1 MSRKKTKTV
10 NKNLLANSH
19 IEEEIQ
25 DNQLPTVRKLKIKKN
40 KKFTEKQ
47 SIFFDIAT
55 KDSTKLM
62 FIDGPAGTAKTWLSV
77 YCGLELFQSQKIEEM
92 IYVRSAVESSDQKLG
107 FLPGA
112 QDDKMA
118 PYLEPFKD
126 KLEEL
131 LSPIDIRY
139 LQDEERIYGIPV
151 GFLRGASWENKFILV
166 DEAQNL
172 SEKEL
177 VTIMTRIGENCKVF
191 ICGDA
196 MQSDIGNRS
205 GFNNILE
212 LFNDEASKN
221 KGIHTFQFTEN
232 DIVRSELVKFIIT
245 KLKSLVK

>member
-1 MSRKKTKTV
+1 MTSRKKTKTV

-19 IEEEIQ
+19 LEK
-25 DNQLPTVRKLKIKKN
+25 DMRGNQLIRKLKITKN
-40 KKFTEKQ
+40 NELTAKQ
-47 SIFFDIAT
+47 RMFVDIALDDT
-55 KDSTKLM
+55 TQLM
-62 FIDGPAGTAKTWLSV
+62 FVDGPAGTAKTWLSV
-77 YCGLELFQSQKIEEM
+77 YCGLELFQDNKIAEM

-131 LSPIDIRY
+131 LSPVDIRY

-151 GFLRGASWENKFILV
+151 GFLRGASWTDKFILV

-177 VTIMTRIGENCKVF
+177 VTIMTRVGKNCKVF

-196 MQSDIGNRS
+196 MQSDIGNRT
-205 GFNNILE
+205 GFNSILN
-212 LFNDEASKN
+212 LFRDDASKSH
-221 KGIHTFQFTEN
+221 GIHAFKFDES
-232 DIVRSELVKFIIT
+232 DIVRSKLVKFIIT
-245 KLKSLVK
+245 KLKSLSK

>member
-1 MSRKKTKTV
+1 MTSRKKTKTV

-19 IEEEIQ
+19 LESDIRG
-25 DNQLPTVRKLKIKKN
+25 NQLIRPLKITKN
-40 KKFTEKQ
+40 NELNQKQKKFV
-47 SIFFDIAT
+47 DIALNDET
-55 KDSTKLM
+55 QLI
-62 FIDGPAGTAKTWLSV
+62 FVDGPAGTAKTWLSV
-77 YCGLELFQSQKIEEM
+77 YCGLELFQENKIAEM

-131 LSPIDIRY
+131 LSPVDIRY

-151 GFLRGASWENKFILV
+151 GFLRGASWTDKFILV

-177 VTIMTRIGENCKVF
+177 VTIMTRIGEKCKVF

-196 MQSDIGNRS
+196 MQSDIGNRT
-205 GFNNILE
+205 GFNSILN
-212 LFNDEASKN
+212 LFDDDESK
-221 KGIHTFQFTEN
+221 KQGIHSFKFDES
-232 DIVRSELVKFIIT
+232 DIVRSKLVKFIIT
-245 KLKSLVK
+245 KLKSLSK

>member
-77 YCGLELFQSQKIEEM
+77 YCGLELFQTQKIEEM

-212 LFNDEASKN
+212 LFNDDASKT
-221 KGIHTFQFTEN
+221 KGIQTFQFTEN

>member
-25 DNQLPTVRKLKIKKN
+25 DNQIPTIRKLKIKKN
-40 KKFTEKQ
+40 KNFTEKQ

-77 YCGLELFQSQKIEEM
+77 YCGLELFQNQKIEEM

-212 LFNDEASKN
+212 LFQDDISKS
-221 KGIHTFQFTEN
+221 KGIHTFQFTEM

>member
-19 IEEEIQ
+19 LETEIR
-25 DNQLPTVRKLKIKKN
+25 DNAFGRPLKINNTKKL
-40 KKFTEKQ
+40 TEKQ
-47 SIFFDIAT
+47 IRFLAIAEDKGT
-55 KDSTKLM
+55 ELM

-77 YCGLELFQSQKIEEM
+77 YCGLELFQQQLIEEM

-131 LSPIDIRY
+131 LSPIDIKY
-139 LQDEERIYGIPV
+139 LQEEERIYGIPV
-151 GFLRGASWENKFILV
+151 GFLRGASWENKFVLV

-177 VTIMTRIGENCKVF
+177 ITIMTRIGKNCKVF

-196 MQSDIGNRS
+196 MQSDIGSRT
-205 GFNNILE
+205 GFNNILN
-212 LFNDEASKN
+212 LFTDEASKSH
-221 KGIHTFQFTEN
+221 GIHTFQFTEE
-232 DIVRSELVKFIIT
+232 DIVRSQLVKFIIT

>member
-10 NKNLLANSH
+10 NKNLLANAH
-19 IEEEIQ
+19 IESEIHG
-25 DNQLPTVRKLKIKKN
+25 NQLARPIKVKAN
-40 KKFTEKQ
+40 KPFTDKQ
-47 SIFFDIAT
+47 KHFISIVMDEE
-55 KDSTKLM
+55 TKLI
-62 FIDGPAGTAKTWLSV
+62 FVDGPAGTAKTWLSV
-77 YCGLELFQSQKIEEM
+77 YCGLQLFQESIIEEM
-92 IYVRSAVESSDQKLG
+92 IYVRSAVESSDSKLG

-131 LSPIDIRY
+131 LDPIDIKY
-139 LQDEERIYGIPV
+139 LQEEERIYGIPV

-177 VTIMTRIGENCKVF
+177 ITIMTRIGEKCKVF

-205 GFNNILE
+205 GFNNILD
-212 LFNDEASKN
+212 LFHDEVSKTH
-221 KGIHTFQFTEN
+221 GIQTFKFTED
-232 DIVRSELVKFIIT
+232 DIVRSQLVKFIIT
-245 KLKSLVK
+245 KLKSLSK

>member
-19 IEEEIQ
+19 IESEMR
-25 DNQLPTVRKLKIKKN
+25 DNQLLRPLKIKKN
-40 KKFTEKQ
+40 KKLNEKQ
-47 SIFFDIAT
+47 KLFLDISLDDKT
-55 KDSTKLM
+55 QLM

-77 YCGLELFQSQKIEEM
+77 YCGLELFQEQKIEEM

-131 LSPIDIRY
+131 LDPVDIRY
-139 LQDEERIYGIPV
+139 LQEEERIYGIPV

-177 VTIMTRIGENCKVF
+177 ITIMTRIGDNCKIF

-205 GFNNILE
+205 GFNSIID
-212 LFNDEASKN
+212 LFSDEASKEQ
-221 KGIHTFQFTEN
+221 GIHTFKFTEE

-245 KLKSLVK
+245 KLKSLSK

>member
-19 IEEEIQ
+19 IESEMR
-25 DNQLPTVRKLKIKKN
+25 DNQLLRPLKIKKN
-40 KKFTEKQ
+40 KKLNEKQ
-47 SIFFDIAT
+47 KLFLNISLDDKT
-55 KDSTKLM
+55 QLM

-77 YCGLELFQSQKIEEM
+77 YCGLELFQEQKIEEM

-131 LSPIDIRY
+131 LDPVDIRY
-139 LQDEERIYGIPV
+139 LQEEERIYGIPV

-177 VTIMTRIGENCKVF
+177 ITIMTRIGDNCKIF

-205 GFNNILE
+205 GFNSIID
-212 LFNDEASKN
+212 LFSDDASKEQ
-221 KGIHTFQFTEN
+221 GIHTFKFTEE

-245 KLKSLVK
+245 KLKSLSK

>member
-25 DNQLPTVRKLKIKKN
+25 DNQLPTIRKLKIKKN
-40 KKFTEKQ
+40 KKFNEKQ

-77 YCGLELFQSQKIEEM
+77 YCGLELFQNQKIEEM

-131 LSPIDIRY
+131 LDPIDIRY

-205 GFNNILE
+205 GFNSILD
-212 LFNDEASKN
+212 LFKDDASKD
-221 KGIHTFQFTEN
+221 KGIQTFQFTEN